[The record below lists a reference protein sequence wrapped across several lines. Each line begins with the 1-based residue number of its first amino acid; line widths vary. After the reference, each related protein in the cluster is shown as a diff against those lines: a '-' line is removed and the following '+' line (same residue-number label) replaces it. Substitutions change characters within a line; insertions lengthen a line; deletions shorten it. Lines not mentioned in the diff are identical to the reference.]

1 MSTQKSVLQEAGTV
15 EENALRIDQDKA
27 EQLVDALNTDLAA
40 TEVLYHQL
48 RKHHWTVHGS
58 EYRDLHLFY
67 EEAYESAS
75 EGADHLAERAQ
86 ALGGVP
92 TSRPA
97 DFQERSP
104 VEPEPE
110 DIYDVRTMMENDME
124 MYGDI
129 IETVREHIELAENLG
144 DYATAELL
152 REQIE
157 ELEEFA
163 HEIEHFLEHDSL
175 TEW

>member
-15 EENALRIDQDKA
+15 EENALRIGEEKA
-27 EQLVDALNTDLAA
+27 EQIVDALNTDLAA
-40 TEVLYHQL
+40 TEVLYHQV
-48 RKHHWTVHGS
+48 RKHHWTVHGA

-75 EGADHLAERAQ
+75 EGADHLAERVQ

-110 DIYDVRTMMENDME
+110 DIFDVRTMMENDME

-152 REQIE
+152 REQLE

-163 HEIEHFLEHDSL
+163 HEIEHFLAKDSL
-175 TEW
+175 KQW

>member
-1 MSTQKSVLQEAGTV
+1 MSTQKPVRQEYGTV
-15 EENALRIDQDKA
+15 EENALRIDEDKA
-27 EQLVDALNTDLAA
+27 EQLIDALNTDLAA

-48 RKHHWTVHGS
+48 RKHHWTVHGA

-67 EEAYESAS
+67 QEAYETAS
-75 EGADHLAERAQ
+75 EGADHIAERVQ

-110 DIYDVRTMMENDME
+110 DIYEVRTMMKNDEE

-129 IETVREHIELAENLG
+129 IERVREHIELAENLG
-144 DYATAELL
+144 DYATSELL
-152 REQIE
+152 REQLE
-157 ELEEFA
+157 DLEEFA
-163 HEIEHFLEHDSL
+163 HEIEHFLAKDSL
-175 TEW
+175 TKW

>member
-15 EENALRIDQDKA
+15 EENALRIDEEKA
-27 EQLVDALNTDLAA
+27 EQIVDALNTDLAA

-48 RKHHWTVHGS
+48 RKHHWTVHGA

-75 EGADHLAERAQ
+75 EGADHIAERVQ

-92 TSRPA
+92 VSQPKNL
-97 DFQERSP
+97 QECAP
-104 VEPEPE
+104 VEPEDE
-110 DIYDVRTMMENDME
+110 DIYDVRTMMRNDME

-144 DYATAELL
+144 DYASAELL
-152 REQIE
+152 RDQIE

-163 HEIEHFLEHDSL
+163 HEIEHFLAEDSL
-175 TEW
+175 TQW